1 MDTKTNPH
9 QNQPVIQS
17 GASLKDAKAAMI
29 LLHGRGADAQD
40 ILTLAPEL
48 DQPDFAYLAPNA
60 NGNTWYPQ
68 SFMAPVSQNEP
79 GISSGLQTIAD
90 VLAQLSQAGFPPEKV
105 MLLGFSQGACL
116 SLEFIAR
123 NARRYGGVAGLS
135 GGLIGPE
142 GTPRNYNGS
151 LAGTPVFLGC
161 SDVDFHVP
169 KERVSE
175 TAKILQELGGEVTER
190 LYPNMEHTINQD
202 EIDVVTGMMNSLLDS
217 V

>member
-40 ILTLAPEL
+40 ILTLVPEL

-202 EIDVVTGMMNSLLDS
+202 EIDVVQGMMSSVLNS

>member
-175 TAKILQELGGEVTER
+175 TAKILRELGGEVTER

>member
-40 ILTLAPEL
+40 ILTLVPEL

>member
-190 LYPNMEHTINQD
+190 L
-202 EIDVVTGMMNSLLDS
+202 
-217 V
+217 